1 MTARWV
7 WVVPPVTGVLVAVM
21 VALSWG
27 TSDYEGVEALFGL
40 AFLAYTTIGA
50 LVASAHPRNPV
61 GWLFVF
67 LGLGSAITETLYAY
81 AAREAEAG
89 NVSASVTAAAW
100 LSSWAGEPAFVAL
113 ALLLLLF
120 PDGRFVSSR
129 WRTVGISSVV
139 LAIVWA
145 VGIAVDPGPLLGLP
159 NVANPFGVDGAG
171 AAEVLAGI
179 GPLGFMVSVML
190 GVASVVVRYRAAGPG
205 TRDQI
210 KWLAYGAWFAVV
222 MVVLVG
228 LIGLVADT
236 DQGVGD
242 ALTALLICAAV
253 VAFPV
258 SAAVAVLRHRLYDI
272 DIVIKRTLVYGTL
285 TAGLVLAYL
294 GSVLVFR
301 VLLAP
306 FTRDSDLAVAGST
319 LAVAALFRPLRG
331 RIQSHVDRRF
341 YRSRYDAQR
350 TLEGFVSRLRDELDL
365 DTLGTDLRSVVRDT
379 MQPAHVSIWLRGEP
393 R

>member
-1 MTARWV
+1 
-7 WVVPPVTGVLVAVM
+7 M

-27 TSDYEGVEALFGL
+27 SAAYEGVEALFAL
-40 AFLAYTTIGA
+40 AFLAYVTIGA
-50 LVASAHPRNPV
+50 LVASTHPRNPV

-67 LGLGSAITETLYAY
+67 LGLASAITETLYSY
-81 AAREAEAG
+81 AAREAAAG
-89 NVSASVTAAAW
+89 NGSAPVTAAAW
-100 LSSWAGEPAFVAL
+100 VSSWAGEPSFLGL

-129 WRTVGISSVV
+129 WRAVGFATVA

-145 VGIAVDPGPLLGLP
+145 VGIAIVPGPMLGLRR
-159 NVANPFGVDGAG
+159 VANPLGVDSAG
-171 AAEVLAGI
+171 VADVVAAVGPVGFMLAVLA
-179 GPLGFMVSVML
+179 

-222 MVVLVG
+222 MVVLTG
-228 LIGLVADT
+228 LTGLVADT
-236 DQGVGD
+236 DQGFGD
-242 ALTALLICAAV
+242 AITALLICSAI
-253 VAFPV
+253 VAFPA

-294 GSVLVFR
+294 GSVLLFR
-301 VLLAP
+301 VLLDP
-306 FTRDSDLAVAGST
+306 VTRDSDLAVAGST
-319 LAVAALFRPLRG
+319 LAVAALFRPLRA

-341 YRSRYDAQR
+341 FRARYDARR
-350 TLEGFVSRLRDELDL
+350 TLEAFVSRLRDQLDL
-365 DTLGTDLRSVVRDT
+365 DTLGVDLRSVVRDT
-379 MQPAHVSIWLRGEP
+379 MQPAHVSIWLRED
-393 R
+393 RR